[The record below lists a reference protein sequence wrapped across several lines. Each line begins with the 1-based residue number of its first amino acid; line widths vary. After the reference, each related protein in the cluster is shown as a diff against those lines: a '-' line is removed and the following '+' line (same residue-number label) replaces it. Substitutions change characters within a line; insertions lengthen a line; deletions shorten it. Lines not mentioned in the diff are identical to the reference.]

1 MIQSVVS
8 PSSLQFLSFT
18 APRCRIV
25 KELDYILHVGVR
37 DLLDAGFKLRP
48 VDKTFANV
56 LSLEQLYSRNL

>member
-8 PSSLQFLSFT
+8 TFSIAVFAFT

-37 DLLDAGFKLRP
+37 DLLAASFKLRP

-56 LSLEQLYSRNL
+56 LSFEQPYSRNV